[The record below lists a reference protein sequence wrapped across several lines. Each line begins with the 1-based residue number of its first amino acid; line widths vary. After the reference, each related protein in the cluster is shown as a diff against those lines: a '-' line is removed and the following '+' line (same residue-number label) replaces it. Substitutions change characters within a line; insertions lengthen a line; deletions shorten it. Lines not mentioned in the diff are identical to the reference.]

1 MKEAGVKWDC
11 VLWRVSPKGRENYFE
26 RVGLEPWPGAVGQ
39 ARRGREHQA
48 RLAVEVLVGP
58 VSPASVLTRFLLPL
72 QRTPKCQNLP
82 QSPQPCLPGL
92 SHPRAWRD
100 CNQQDLS
107 PGAWSGLRSRTA
119 LGRRPASTTPMRS
132 PGSLLSPVVSPGQ
145 CEEEQRAESRWELPW
160 WPRQGRQRGERWRRS
175 LSFAV

>member
-1 MKEAGVKWDC
+1 MAWG
-11 VLWRVSPKGRENYFE
+11 GRTSKTRE
-26 RVGLEPWPGAVGQ
+26 GAPGT
-39 ARRGREHQA
+39 
-48 RLAVEVLVGP
+48 LAVEVLVGP

-145 CEEEQRAESRWELPW
+145 CEEEQRLGAVGTALVAQAGQTKRGKVEEIPLFCCVREEWVLVASR
-160 WPRQGRQRGERWRRS
+160 GAGS
-175 LSFAV
+175 LHH

>member
-1 MKEAGVKWDC
+1 MCCGGQVPQEKKTILNVWGWSHRLEQSDKWDME
-11 VLWRVSPKGRENYFE
+11 VA
-26 RVGLEPWPGAVGQ
+26 PGM
-39 ARRGREHQA
+39 
-48 RLAVEVLVGP
+48 AVEVLVGP
-58 VSPASVLTRFLLPL
+58 VSLAFVLTRFLLPL

-107 PGAWSGLRSRTA
+107 LGVWSGLRSRIA

-132 PGSLLSPVVSPGQ
+132 LGSLLSPVASPGQ
-145 CEEEQRAESRWELPW
+145 CGKERRSGNRWELPGG
-160 WPRQGRQRGERWRRS
+160 PGGAGKRGKVEETP
-175 LSFAV
+175 LLC